1 MRRWLQ
7 AMLLFLLLGFAGGCA
22 TQQSATNA
30 GSDGWNTP
38 AEKSNLRLFD
48 ERSRGDFLVVYD
60 EYSALHDSV
69 HTRAYF
75 LNQNERRILQDHA
88 PHFVSTN
95 LATGFPTIPVLNQP
109 PFSRTNQI
117 QKLFAIMA
125 VNEPSFTIYQGDRNL
140 GSHQLPVYQ
149 DRKGVYEEDAKEDA
163 TAVVKATTDTAVY
176 VGTNGGYMALMC
188 LWALAQ
194 SGYAFT
200 VH

>member
-1 MRRWLQ
+1 
-7 AMLLFLLLGFAGGCA
+7 MLLLLGVTGGCA

-48 ERSRGDFLVVYD
+48 EKSRGDFLVVYD
-60 EYSALHDSV
+60 EYSGLHDSV

-75 LNQNERRILQDHA
+75 LNQNERRILQDRA

-117 QKLFAIMA
+117 QKLFAVMA
-125 VNEPSFTIYQGDRNL
+125 VNEPVFTIYQGDRNL
-140 GSHQLPVYQ
+140 GSYQLPVYQ
-149 DRKGVYEEDAKEDA
+149 DRKGVYEGDA
-163 TAVVKATTDTAVY
+163 TAAVKATTDAAVY
-176 VGTNGGYMALMC
+176 VGAISGYMALMC
-188 LWALAQ
+188 FWEFAQ
-194 SGYAFT
+194 SGYAIR

>member
-1 MRRWLQ
+1 MRRWLA
-7 AMLLFLLLGFAGGCA
+7 AMLLLLGFAGGCA
-22 TQQSATNA
+22 TQQSATNT
-30 GSDGWNTP
+30 GSVGWNTP

-60 EYSALHDSV
+60 EYSGLHDSV

-75 LNQNERRILQDHA
+75 LNQNERRILHDRA

-95 LATGFPTIPVLNQP
+95 LAAGFPTVPVLNQP

-149 DRKGVYEEDAKEDA
+149 DRKGVYEEDA
-163 TAVVKATTDTAVY
+163 TAAVKATTDTAVDTAVY
-176 VGTNGGYMALMC
+176 VGTTGGYMALMC
-188 LWALAQ
+188 FWALAQ
-194 SGYAFT
+194 SGYTIT